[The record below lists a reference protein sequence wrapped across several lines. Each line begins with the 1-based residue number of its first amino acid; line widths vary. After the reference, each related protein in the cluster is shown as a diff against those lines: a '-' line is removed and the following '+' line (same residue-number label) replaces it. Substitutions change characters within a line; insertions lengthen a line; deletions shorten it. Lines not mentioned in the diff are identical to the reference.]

1 MHNDVPE
8 SEFPQDVQRHRLAK
22 DLFGQAL
29 EHPEGERSEFL
40 DEVCHGETA
49 LRAEVDSLL
58 QFENQ
63 RTEDLEPGNIGGS
76 TPPPPV
82 GTSLAGKRIGHYK
95 ILRVIGT
102 GGFGTVYEAQQEH
115 PRRRVALKVIKP
127 GVASAATLRR
137 FEYESELLGRLQHQ
151 YVARIYEA
159 GIHTDE
165 NDERVPY
172 FTMEY
177 VPGACSLTDYAD
189 GRQLDTRQRL
199 ELLAKVCEGVGHAH
213 SKGITHR
220 DLKPSNIPVDS
231 AGHPKIIDFGVA
243 KATDYEL
250 AVTLVDGTHSAVV
263 GSVPY
268 MSPEQCSADPD
279 SVDIRSDVCSLGVVA
294 FQLLTGQ
301 LPYAMEN
308 ASLTEAIRIV
318 TTIPPT
324 RPSSLAPALR
334 GEVETI
340 LLKALEKDQER
351 RYRSASEMG
360 DDIRRF
366 LVGDPITAQPPTL
379 SYQVRVFARRHRA
392 AFRGAVATLLV
403 LILGVI
409 GTSVAMAFAFRA
421 RADAEQE
428 KETALIQQRLTQYA
442 MVQASLEAGDP
453 GSARQELNQVP
464 VDGRGWEW
472 NHLATRLDQ
481 SVGPPVLDRHGLGS
495 FGEIARNEQT
505 VAIVDAADDAEER
518 AIVLLDGR
526 DPGKAKPLRLPGGF
540 FIHSVALHP
549 TLPLLGASRDGGGQS
564 RRFEIYDIS
573 TPEAPTLL
581 ARSEV
586 LPETITCVAF
596 HPTKPVVASGSD
608 DGSLML
614 WSIAADDLKQSDDGP
629 MPKRLDTLRGYDRHL
644 LGAEFSPDGRYL
656 ASCAYD
662 HTVLLWDVSHPE
674 NAQLAARLRGHQYYV
689 MDLAFDS
696 SGRRLATA
704 SMDNTV
710 RLWDIGWIAD
720 NPPLPGEAVEI
731 AELDILRGHTAGV
744 RAVAFSPDDRW
755 VASGGVDRSVRL
767 WEVREDAR
775 LWNWPPRDYWIGS
788 RRGEVARLIGHE
800 HMIEGLAFTADSRRL
815 LSASRDGTVRE
826 WTVAPMDPVPTLSG
840 HSGSVVDAEFSPDE
854 KLIAS
859 ACSVGEVILWD
870 VERAQLRERIPVG
883 SRDVLA
889 VEWLPQGGRTLLAY
903 GTVHTGEEQDITL
916 PAKIVVGECG
926 SDRLW
931 EGRFQLHPE
940 GMTAVRAMDSTPD
953 GKRLLSGHNSGL
965 ARLWDVSERPTS
977 QDRAIYA
984 IQAHESH
991 VWDVAFAP
999 NGEWFATAGDDGKD
1013 EEGNV
1018 VGTLGIWRTE
1028 SGEGQCRI
1036 VTRAERGRPRSVA
1049 ISPDGTTIAVGDW
1062 NGEISIWDASNPDR
1076 PTLQRTLTGHQ
1087 QSVTSLSFHP
1097 DGDRLASGS
1106 DDFNVRLWD
1115 FERGIPTATLRGHLG
1130 QVLAVDFSQTGN
1142 SLLSSS
1148 NGDEGRGTTV
1158 MLWETES
1165 TPTLRLRRAEAT
1177 LARRNART
1185 YVDDLWW
1192 EQPWTQAR
1200 LLDRIASDWTSDPV
1214 VREVARQYIDEI
1226 WINIYYLSTSAW
1238 YGSLQPGKSLE
1249 HYQTAQALA
1258 ERALEL
1264 VDQSKIDLPEVAFTL
1279 ALTQYRCGE
1288 AARAVDTLTDCD
1300 DGENWATS
1308 QVWQRKAHG
1317 VISLKCMALVGAGH
1331 ADEALAMWEAFWKD
1345 NTSEKISR
1353 WDYRGLYEEAK
1364 VLLARP

>member
-1 MHNDVPE
+1 MQGPNTDLGGFGEQERHHLVKDIFCRSLDLPE
-8 SEFPQDVQRHRLAK
+8 SERERF
-22 DLFGQAL
+22 L
-29 EHPEGERSEFL
+29 EEACGGDQL
-40 DEVCHGETA
+40 
-49 LRAEVDSLL
+49 LRAEIDSLL
-58 QFENQ
+58 EFESASTEVLQ
-63 RTEDLEPGNIGGS
+63 RADVGELELPN
-76 TPPPPV
+76 PV
-82 GTSLAGKRIGHYK
+82 GPSLVGRRIGQYHIK
-95 ILRVIGT
+95 RLIAS
-102 GGFGTVYEAQQEH
+102 GGMGTVYEAVQTR
-115 PRRRVALKVIKP
+115 PRRVVALKVMRHGI
-127 GVASAATLRR
+127 ASRSALRR
-137 FEYESELLGRLQHQ
+137 FEYEAQILARLRDPGIAQ
-151 YVARIYEA
+151 IYEA
-159 GIHTDE
+159 GTHEDPDAPGESIPFFAMEYIPNALPITRYA
-165 NDERVPY
+165 DER
-172 FTMEY
+172 TL
-177 VPGACSLTDYAD
+177 G
-189 GRQLDTRQRL
+189 TRERL
-199 ELLAKVCEGVGHAH
+199 ELFAKVCDAVQHGHG
-213 SKGITHR
+213 KGIIHR
-220 DLKPSNIPVDS
+220 DLKPANILIDS
-231 AGHPKIIDFGVA
+231 SGQIKIIDFGIA
-243 KATDYEL
+243 RATDSDL
-250 AVTLVDGTHSAVV
+250 AVTTIQTSVGELVGTVQ
-263 GSVPY
+263 Y
-268 MSPEQCSADPD
+268 MSPEQCVGDPH
-279 SVDIRSDVCSLGVVA
+279 DIDVRSDVYSLGVVA
-294 FQLLTGQ
+294 YELLVNRMPYDVGGTP
-301 LPYAMEN
+301 LPLATRMVME
-308 ASLTEAIRIV
+308 
-318 TTIPPT
+318 TIPARMST
-324 RPSSLAPALR
+324 IDRALR
-334 GEVETI
+334 GDVETI
-340 LLKALEKDQER
+340 VFKALEKDRER
-351 RYRSASEMG
+351 RYRSAAELG
-360 DDIRRF
+360 DDIRRY
-366 LVGDPITAQPPTL
+366 LAGEPVSAQTPSL
-379 SYQVRVFARRHRA
+379 AYQLQVFARRHRA
-392 AFRGAVATLLV
+392 AFLAALAVLLA
-403 LILGVI
+403 LTIGLI
-409 GTSVAMAFAFRA
+409 GTSSSMFWALREKRVADGQRREAEASILDAAYA
-421 RADAEQE
+421 RFQS
-428 KETALIQQRLTQYA
+428 ALD
-442 MVQASLEAGDP
+442 SGDT
-453 GSARQELNQVP
+453 GSARRELFAISE
-464 VDGRGWEW
+464 DLRGWEW
-472 NHLATRLDQ
+472 GHFQTRLDQ
-481 SVGPPVLDRHGLGS
+481 SVGPPVLDNRGGGS
-495 FGEIARNEQT
+495 FDGITCSENIIAAVT
-505 VAIVDAADDAEER
+505 TGPER
-518 AIVLLDGR
+518 AIVLLNGR
-526 DPGKAKPLRLPGGF
+526 DPSHPELSRIPGGF
-540 FIHSVALHP
+540 FPNSLSLHP
-549 TLPLLGASRDGGGQS
+549 KRPLLGASRDGGGEN
-564 RRFEIYDIS
+564 RMFEIYDVS
-573 TPEAPTLL
+573 TPEVPTLL
-581 ARSEV
+581 ARSPT
-586 LPETITCVAF
+586 LPEVITSVAF
-596 HPTKPVVASGSD
+596 HPTKPVVASGSG

-614 WSIAADDLKQSDDGP
+614 WSIATEDLRASHDGQTP
-629 MPKRLDTLRGYDRHL
+629 LLLATLRGHDLHL
-644 LGAEFSPDGRYL
+644 LDVEFSPDGRYI

-662 HTVLLWDVSHPE
+662 YTVLLWDVSEPE
-674 NAQLAARLRGHQYYV
+674 NAQLVARLRGHQLYV
-689 MDLAFDS
+689 MDLAFDG

-710 RLWDIGWIAD
+710 RLWDVGSIAD
-720 NPPLPGEAVEI
+720 NPPLSGEVVEI

-1165 TPTLRLRRAEAT
+1165 IPTLRLRRAEAA
-1177 LARRNART
+1177 LARRDARAF
-1185 YVDDLWW
+1185 VDDLWW
-1192 EQPWTQAR
+1192 QQPRTR
-1200 LLDRIASDWTSDPV
+1200 KELLERIASDWTSDPV
-1214 VREVARQYIDEI
+1214 VREAARQYIDEV
-1226 WINIYYLSTSAW
+1226 WINIYYLRASAW
-1238 YGSLQPGKSLE
+1238 YGSIQPGKSSE
-1249 HYQTAQALA
+1249 HYQAAQALA

-1264 VDQSKIDLPEVAFTL
+1264 VDNSKRDRPYVALTL
-1279 ALTQYRCGE
+1279 ALTQYRSGDAE
-1288 AARAVDTLTDCD
+1288 RAVDTLTGCD
-1300 DGENWATS
+1300 DREDWGDS
-1308 QVWQRKAHG
+1308 QVWQRNSHG
-1317 VISLKCMALVGAGH
+1317 VISLKCMALAGAGRG
-1331 ADEALAMWEAFWKD
+1331 DEALAVWEEFWSD
-1345 NTSEKISR
+1345 NTPGRISR
-1353 WDYRGLYEEAK
+1353 WDYFHLYEEAK
-1364 VLLARP
+1364 ALLKEQ

>member
-1 MHNDVPE
+1 MTLGLPPAE
-8 SEFPQDVQRHRLAK
+8 RAARLDTECGDNA
-22 DLFGQAL
+22 
-29 EHPEGERSEFL
+29 S
-40 DEVCHGETA
+40 
-49 LRAEVDSLL
+49 LRAEIESLL
-58 QFENQ
+58 AHA
-63 RTEDLEPGNIGGS
+63 TEASTRSVLEPPTAPRTDPLIGS
-76 TPPPPV
+76 T
-82 GTSLAGKRIGHYK
+82 IGRYHIK
-95 ILRVIGT
+95 TAIGS
-102 GGFGTVYEAQQEH
+102 GGMGTVYQAMQEQ
-115 PRRRVALKVIKP
+115 PRRVVALKLMKRGI
-127 GVASAATLRR
+127 ASKSALRR
-137 FEYESELLGRLQHQ
+137 FEYESQILARLRHPGIAQ
-151 YVARIYEA
+151 IYEA
-159 GIHTDE
+159 GTHEDE
-165 NDERVPY
+165 SGESVP
-172 FTMEY
+172 FFAMEY
-177 VPGACSLTDYAD
+177 IPAAMPITGYAEQKKL
-189 GRQLDTRQRL
+189 GTRERLDLFAQ
-199 ELLAKVCEGVGHAH
+199 VCDAVQHGHG
-213 SKGITHR
+213 KGIIHR
-220 DLKPSNIPVDS
+220 DLKPSNILVDS
-231 AGHPKIIDFGVA
+231 SGQPKIIDFGVA
-243 KATDYEL
+243 RSTDSDL
-250 AVTLVDGTHSAVV
+250 AVTTLQTDIGQLIGTLQ
-263 GSVPY
+263 Y
-268 MSPEQCSADPD
+268 MSPEQCLADPTD
-279 SVDIRSDVCSLGVVA
+279 LDTRSDVYALGVVLYE
-294 FQLLTGQ
+294 LLCSKP
-301 LPYAMEN
+301 PYDVSKA
-308 ASLTEAIRIV
+308 AVFEATRIIRES
-318 TTIPPT
+318 TPA
-324 RPSSLAPALR
+324 RPSTISKALR
-334 GEVETI
+334 GDVETVVM
-340 LLKALEKDQER
+340 KALEKDRNR
-351 RYRSASEMG
+351 RYRSATELG
-360 DDIRRF
+360 EDLRHY
-366 LVGDPITAQPPTL
+366 LNNEPISAQLPSL
-379 SYQVRVFARRHRA
+379 RYQVRMFAKKNRTVFRAGVVVLLALVIGVLAATTGMIYGWTQYNRAESERA
-392 AFRGAVATLLV
+392 ALV
-403 LILGVI
+403 RVNAALTETDAAL
-409 GTSVAMAFAFRA
+409 TAKELEAERA
-421 RADAEQE
+421 ID
-428 KETALIQQRLTQYA
+428 QQRLTQYA
-442 MVQASLEAGDP
+442 MVQAGIGAGDP
-453 GSARQELNQVP
+453 DAARQELNQVP
-464 VDGRGWEW
+464 ESGRGWEW
-472 NHLATRLDQ
+472 SHLATRLDQ
-481 SVGPPVLDRHGLGS
+481 SIGPPVLDNRGRGS
-495 FGEIARNEQT
+495 FDGITCSENIIAAVT
-505 VAIVDAADDAEER
+505 TGPER
-518 AIVLLDGR
+518 AIVLLNGR
-526 DPGKAKPLRLPGGF
+526 DPSHPELSRIPGGF
-540 FIHSVALHP
+540 FPNSLSLHP
-549 TLPLLGASRDGGGQS
+549 KRPLLGASRDGGGEN
-564 RRFEIYDIS
+564 RMFEIYDVS
-573 TPEAPTLL
+573 TPEVPTLL
-581 ARSEV
+581 ARSPT
-586 LPETITCVAF
+586 LPEVITSVAF
-596 HPTKPVVASGSD
+596 HPTKPVVASGSG

-614 WSIAADDLKQSDDGP
+614 WSIATEDLRASHDGQTP
-629 MPKRLDTLRGYDRHL
+629 LLLATLRGHDLHL
-644 LGAEFSPDGRYL
+644 LDVEFSPDGRYI

-662 HTVLLWDVSHPE
+662 YTVLLWDVSEPE
-674 NAQLAARLRGHQYYV
+674 NAQLVARLRGHQLYV
-689 MDLAFDS
+689 MDLAFDG

-710 RLWDIGWIAD
+710 RLWDVGSIAD
-720 NPPLPGEAVEI
+720 NPPLSGEVVEI

-1106 DDFNVRLWD
+1106 DDNNVRLWD
-1115 FERGIPTATLRGHLG
+1115 FKRGIPTATLRGHIG
-1130 QVLAVDFSQTGN
+1130 PVLAVEFSPTGS

-1158 MLWETES
+1158 MLWETGS
-1165 TPTLRLRRAEAT
+1165 TPTLRLRRAEAA
-1177 LARRNART
+1177 LARRDARA

-1192 EQPWTQAR
+1192 EQPWTQSG
-1200 LLDRIASDWTSDPV
+1200 LLERIASDWTSDPV
-1214 VREVARQYIDEI
+1214 VREAARQYIDEI
-1226 WINIYYLSTSAW
+1226 WINIYYLSTNAW
-1238 YGSLQPGKSLE
+1238 YAAIEPGRSSE
-1249 HYQTAQALA
+1249 HYQAAEALA

-1264 VDQSKIDLPEVAFTL
+1264 VDHSKTDLPDVALTL
-1279 ALTQYRCGE
+1279 ALTQYRCGDAE
-1288 AARAVDTLTDCD
+1288 SAVETLGDCD
-1300 DGENWATS
+1300 S
-1308 QVWQRKAHG
+1308 QGDWGYAREWQRKSHG

-1331 ADEALAMWEAFWKD
+1331 GDEARAIWVEFWKD
-1345 NTSEKISR
+1345 HTPEEISR
-1353 WDYRGLYEEAK
+1353 WDYYDLYEEANA
-1364 VLLARP
+1364 LLQGP